1 MILVPFIFSS
11 THCEFLSKCLFGI
24 MNADNDYSIIMKNI
38 GLLKT
43 TQFPSHFLCDVTEL
57 DNYFRNDYKFDLL
70 W

>member
-1 MILVPFIFSS
+1 MVIIDTGTNMTMI
-11 THCEFLSKCLFGI
+11 EFLSKCLFGI

-57 DNYFRNDYKFDLL
+57 DNYFRNDYKFDLI